1 MSKFKKGDKKVIR
14 AWTMFDWAN
23 SSYSLVITSA
33 LFPIY
38 FNAVTT
44 TSTSKDVLFLGRS
57 FNSDSLQTYIISL
70 AFLIIAALSPLLSS
84 MADYSGKKKKFMFFF
99 STMGAASC
107 SALFF
112 FKGMDT
118 LYIGVFG
125 SLLAAIGWAGSI
137 VFYNAFLPEIAEP
150 VDQDKVSAQGFSM
163 GYIGSSILLI
173 FSLTMI
179 MFPNWYGGIES
190 GFATRI
196 GFLLVGV
203 WWFGFAQITFKYLPD
218 NPFNRKPSG
227 NIFTKG
233 YFELKKVWHQLKD
246 TPRLKRFLA
255 SFFFYNMGTQT
266 VMYVA
271 TLFGT
276 SELKL
281 DSSILIVII
290 LIIQFVGIA
299 GAVTFSRLSKK
310 FGNIK
315 ALKYAIFIWIF
326 VCIGAWFCDKRFG
339 VNEQNMFIG
348 LAAVVGMV
356 MGGIQALSRSTYS
369 KLLPETID
377 HASYFSFYDVC
388 DKVGTVLGTF
398 AFGFINEFT
407 GSMRNSIIALIAF
420 FIVGLYLL
428 SRTGKV
434 SYLTKEF
441 QITGTSS

>member
-1 MSKFKKGDKKVIR
+1 MKTIVKGDKKVIR

-23 SSYSLVITSA
+23 SSYSLVITST

-38 FNAVTT
+38 FNAIT
-44 TSTSKDVLFLGRS
+44 TSATSKDVLFMGRT
-57 FNSDSLQTYIISL
+57 FNSDSLQTYTISL
-70 AFLIIAALSPLLSS
+70 AFLIIAALSPFLSS

-99 STMGAASC
+99 STMGAISC

-112 FKGMDT
+112 FKDMDT

-150 VDQDKVSAQGFSM
+150 ADQDKVSAQGFSM
-163 GYIGSSILLI
+163 GYIGSSLLLI

-179 MFPNWYGGIES
+179 LCPQWYGGIDS
-190 GFATRI
+190 GLATRI

-218 NPFNRKPSG
+218 NPFSRKPEG

-233 YFELKKVWHQLKD
+233 YIELKKVWTQLND
-246 TPRLKRFLA
+246 TPRLKSFLA

-266 VMYVA
+266 VMFVA
-271 TLFGT
+271 TLFG
-276 SELKL
+276 SSVLKL
-281 DSSILIVII
+281 NSSILITII

-299 GAVTFSRLSKK
+299 GAALFSRLSKR

-315 ALKYAIFIWIF
+315 ALMIAIFIWIF

-339 VNEQNMFIG
+339 VNERNMFIG

-388 DKVGTVLGTF
+388 DKIGTVLGTF
-398 AFGFINEFT
+398 AFGLINELT
-407 GSMRNSIIALIAF
+407 GNMRNSIMVLAGF
-420 FIVGLYLL
+420 FVVGLFLL
-428 SRTGKV
+428 LRTE
-434 SYLTKEF
+434 KEIF
-441 QITGTSS
+441 LRKNLMEGN

>member
-1 MSKFKKGDKKVIR
+1 
-14 AWTMFDWAN
+14 MFDWAN

-44 TSTSKDVLFLGRS
+44 TETSKDVVFLGRT
-57 FNSDSLQTYIISL
+57 FNSDSLQTYTISL

-99 STMGAASC
+99 STMGAISC

-112 FKGMDT
+112 FKGLDT

-150 VDQDKVSAQGFSM
+150 ADQDKVSAQGFSM
-163 GYIGSSILLI
+163 GYIGSSLLLI

-179 MFPNWYGGIES
+179 MCPQWYGNIES
-190 GFATRI
+190 GFATRL

-218 NPFNRKPSG
+218 NPFNRKPTG

-233 YFELKKVWHQLKD
+233 YKELKKVWQQLND
-246 TPRLKRFLA
+246 TPRLKSFLA

-281 DSSILIVII
+281 DSSILIIII

-299 GAVTFSRLSKK
+299 GATLFSRLSKR

-315 ALKYAIFIWIF
+315 ALKIAIFIWIF

-339 VNEQNMFIG
+339 VNEQDMFIG
-348 LAAVVGMV
+348 LASVVGMV
-356 MGGIQALSRSTYS
+356 MGGVQALSRSTYS

-388 DKVGTVLGTF
+388 DKIGTVLGTF
-398 AFGFINEFT
+398 AFAFINEFT
-407 GSMRNSIIALIAF
+407 GSMRNSIVVLIAF
-420 FIVGLYLL
+420 FIVGLFLL
-428 SRTGKV
+428 SRVGKE
-434 SYLTKEF
+434 SFLTKD
-441 QITGTSS
+441 IKVA

>member
-1 MSKFKKGDKKVIR
+1 MKTIAKGDKKVIR

-23 SSYSLVITSA
+23 SSYSLVITST

-38 FNAVTT
+38 FNAIT
-44 TSTSKDVLFLGRS
+44 TSATSKDVVFMGRT
-57 FNSDSLQTYIISL
+57 FNSDSLQTYTISL
-70 AFLIIAALSPLLSS
+70 AFLIIAALSPFLSS

-99 STMGAASC
+99 STMGAISC
-107 SALFF
+107 SVLFF
-112 FKGMDT
+112 FKDMDT

-150 VDQDKVSAQGFSM
+150 ADQDKVSAQGYSM
-163 GYIGSSILLI
+163 GYIGSSLLLI

-179 MFPNWYGGIES
+179 MCPQWYGGIDS
-190 GFATRI
+190 GLATRI

-218 NPFNRKPSG
+218 NPFSRKPEG

-233 YFELKKVWHQLKD
+233 YIELRKVWTQLND
-246 TPRLKRFLA
+246 TPRLKSFLA

-266 VMYVA
+266 VMFVA
-271 TLFGT
+271 TLFG
-276 SELKL
+276 SSVLKL
-281 DSSILIVII
+281 NSSILITII

-299 GAVTFSRLSKK
+299 GAALFSRLSKR

-315 ALKYAIFIWIF
+315 ALMIAIFIWIF

-339 VNEQNMFIG
+339 VNERNMFIG

-388 DKVGTVLGTF
+388 DKIGTVLGTF
-398 AFGFINEFT
+398 AFGLINELT
-407 GSMRNSIIALIAF
+407 GNMRNSIIVLAGF
-420 FIVGLYLL
+420 FVVGLFLLLRTEKEIYLQKKL
-428 SRTGKV
+428 MEGN
-434 SYLTKEF
+434 
-441 QITGTSS
+441 

>member
-1 MSKFKKGDKKVIR
+1 MKTIVKGDKKVIR

-23 SSYSLVITSA
+23 ASYSLVITST

-38 FNAVTT
+38 FNAIT
-44 TSTSKDVLFLGRS
+44 TSATSKDVVFMGRT
-57 FNSDSLQTYIISL
+57 FNSDSLQTYTISL
-70 AFLIIAALSPLLSS
+70 AFLIIAALSPFLSS

-99 STMGAASC
+99 STMGALSC

-150 VDQDKVSAQGFSM
+150 ADQDKVSAQGYSM
-163 GYIGSSILLI
+163 GYIGSSLLLI

-179 MFPNWYGGIES
+179 MCPQWYGGIDS
-190 GFATRI
+190 GLATRI

-218 NPFNRKPSG
+218 NPFSRKPEG

-233 YFELKKVWHQLKD
+233 YIELRKVWTQLND
-246 TPRLKRFLA
+246 TPRLKSFLA

-266 VMYVA
+266 VMFVA
-271 TLFGT
+271 TLFG
-276 SELKL
+276 SSVLKL
-281 DSSILIVII
+281 NSSILITII

-299 GAVTFSRLSKK
+299 GAALFSRLSKR

-315 ALKYAIFIWIF
+315 ALMIAIFIWIF

-339 VNEQNMFIG
+339 VNERNMFIG

-388 DKVGTVLGTF
+388 DKIGTVLGTF
-398 AFGFINEFT
+398 AFGLINELT
-407 GSMRNSIIALIAF
+407 GNMRNSIIVLAGF
-420 FIVGLYLL
+420 FVVGLFLLLRTEKEIYLQKKL
-428 SRTGKV
+428 MEGN
-434 SYLTKEF
+434 
-441 QITGTSS
+441 

>member
-1 MSKFKKGDKKVIR
+1 MKTIVKGDKKVIR

-23 SSYSLVITSA
+23 SSYSLVITST

-38 FNAVTT
+38 FNAIT
-44 TSTSKDVLFLGRS
+44 TSATSKDVLFMGRT
-57 FNSDSLQTYIISL
+57 FNSDSLQTYTISL
-70 AFLIIAALSPLLSS
+70 AFLIIAALSPFLSS

-99 STMGAASC
+99 STMGAISC

-112 FKGMDT
+112 FKDMDT

-150 VDQDKVSAQGFSM
+150 ADQDKVSAQGFSM
-163 GYIGSSILLI
+163 GYIGSSLLLI

-179 MFPNWYGGIES
+179 LCPQWYGGIDS
-190 GFATRI
+190 GLATRI

-218 NPFNRKPSG
+218 NPFGRKPEG

-233 YFELKKVWHQLKD
+233 YIELKKVWTQLND
-246 TPRLKRFLA
+246 TPRLKSFLA

-266 VMYVA
+266 VMFVA
-271 TLFGT
+271 TLFG
-276 SELKL
+276 SSVLKL
-281 DSSILIVII
+281 NSSILITII

-299 GAVTFSRLSKK
+299 GAALFSRLSKR

-315 ALKYAIFIWIF
+315 ALMIAIFIWIF

-339 VNEQNMFIG
+339 VNERNMFIG

-388 DKVGTVLGTF
+388 DKIGTVLGTF
-398 AFGFINEFT
+398 AFGLINELT
-407 GSMRNSIIALIAF
+407 GNMRNSIMVLAGF
-420 FIVGLYLL
+420 FVVGLFLLLRTEKEIYLQKNIMD
-428 SRTGKV
+428 SN
-434 SYLTKEF
+434 
-441 QITGTSS
+441 

>member
-1 MSKFKKGDKKVIR
+1 MKKVIKGDKKVIR

-23 SSYSLVITSA
+23 SSYSLVITST

-38 FNAVTT
+38 FNAIT
-44 TSTSKDVLFLGRS
+44 TSATSKDVVFMGRT
-57 FNSDSLQTYIISL
+57 FNSDSLQTYTISL
-70 AFLIIAALSPLLSS
+70 AFLIIAALSPFLSS
-84 MADYSGKKKKFMFFF
+84 MADYSGNKKKFMFFF
-99 STMGAASC
+99 STMGAVSC

-150 VDQDKVSAQGFSM
+150 ADQDKVSAQGYSM
-163 GYIGSSILLI
+163 GYIGSSLLLI

-179 MFPNWYGGIES
+179 MCPQWYGGIDS
-190 GFATRI
+190 GLATRI

-203 WWFGFAQITFKYLPD
+203 WWFGFAQITFNYLPD

-227 NIFTKG
+227 NIITKG
-233 YFELKKVWHQLKD
+233 YIELKKVWHQLND
-246 TPRLKRFLA
+246 TPRLKNFLA

-266 VMYVA
+266 VMFVA

-276 SELKL
+276 SVLKL
-281 DSSILIVII
+281 DSSILISII

-299 GAVTFSRLSKK
+299 GAALFSRLSKR

-315 ALKYAIFIWIF
+315 ALMIAIFIWIF

-388 DKVGTVLGTF
+388 DKTGTVLGTF
-398 AFGFINEFT
+398 AFGLINEIT
-407 GSMRNSIIALIAF
+407 GNMRNSIIVLAGF
-420 FIVGLYLL
+420 FIIGLFLL
-428 SRTGKV
+428 LKTGRGKIVQGKV
-434 SYLTKEF
+434 EAA
-441 QITGTSS
+441 

>member
-1 MSKFKKGDKKVIR
+1 MKTIVKGDKKVIR

-23 SSYSLVITSA
+23 SSYSLVITST

-38 FNAVTT
+38 FNAIT
-44 TSTSKDVLFLGRS
+44 TSATSKDVVFMGRT
-57 FNSDSLQTYIISL
+57 FNSDSLQTYTISL
-70 AFLIIAALSPLLSS
+70 AFLIIAALSPFLSS

-99 STMGAASC
+99 STMGAISC

-112 FKGMDT
+112 FKDMDT

-150 VDQDKVSAQGFSM
+150 ADQDKVSAQGFSM
-163 GYIGSSILLI
+163 GYIGSSLLLI

-179 MFPNWYGGIES
+179 LCPQWYGGIDS
-190 GFATRI
+190 GLATRI

-218 NPFNRKPSG
+218 NPFSRKPEG

-233 YFELKKVWHQLKD
+233 YIELRKVWTQLND
-246 TPRLKRFLA
+246 TPRLKSFLA

-266 VMYVA
+266 VMFVA

-276 SELKL
+276 SVLKL
-281 DSSILIVII
+281 NSSILITII

-299 GAVTFSRLSKK
+299 GAALFSRLSKR

-315 ALKYAIFIWIF
+315 ALMIAIFIWIF

-339 VNEQNMFIG
+339 VNERNMFIG

-388 DKVGTVLGTF
+388 DKIGTVLGTF
-398 AFGFINEFT
+398 AFGLINELT
-407 GSMRNSIIALIAF
+407 GNMRNSIMVLAGF
-420 FIVGLYLL
+420 FVVGLFLL
-428 SRTGKV
+428 LRTE
-434 SYLTKEF
+434 KEIF
-441 QITGTSS
+441 LRKNLMEGN